1 MDRTDRR
8 PATGRRRRGRVTW
21 LAVILLGLS
30 VTQGFHSRAM
40 AHDMGGLFQPSV
52 SDFVIEPAAADGARE
67 VWARVVDADSG
78 RPALGV
84 KVVAQVGDQSA
95 ELGEISDGFYAGTAK
110 VPAGTHPAKLTVTSL
125 AGGVLV
131 RKWERSWTA
140 KLEGA
145 DMAVVAGAGRMD
157 ALMAAR
163 QSPEY
168 ARRLAAA
175 KEGADLR
182 VDIEEAPDADK
193 SQPLFLHLIMKT
205 VSRSTGKPITT
216 EYRLYGSGVDS
227 AGNRTDFQE
236 FNPLD
241 VVDPGKYPPG
251 VYGGLIILPRG
262 GEWQIHA
269 DVLALK
275 KTQNDP
281 PLHVAEGQFS
291 VRRETGR
298 SLSALNAADRAAKPK
313 ANAFNEVVLAI
324 HTLAAGAWAAVLG
337 ILVLFTFRRAKFLS
351 AWGRNVIEQH
361 LELIVR
367 SAFVTTLIVI
377 VTGIFNIYR
386 EAPYKLTSPDRISK
400 VLDLPFGKPYFTA
413 LAVKLAVYA
422 VLLGESAWLIRRAR
436 QSTRVF
442 VTTRSMPSRSG
453 PWGAAAPMARDRGR
467 PASGAVAPGPA
478 NVAAGA
484 TMVTEAVRGA
494 SGASAEVLAA
504 AMVPAGNGADRP
516 DRRFEFVLLPSMI
529 VLGTVLVSAVTVLKA
544 AHLLIEVAR
553 LTP

>member
-1 MDRTDRR
+1 MDSSDRGHRT
-8 PATGRRRRGRVTW
+8 GLRRRRGGAW
-21 LAVILLGLS
+21 AAVVLLGLS
-30 VTQGFHSRAM
+30 LAQGFRTPAM

-52 SDFVIEPAAADGARE
+52 SDFVIEPAMAGDGAWE

-78 RPALGV
+78 RPAVGV
-84 KVVAQVGDQSA
+84 KVVAHIGDQSV
-95 ELGEISDGFYAGTAK
+95 ELPEISDGFYDGTMRIA
-110 VPAGTHPAKLTVTSL
+110 VGTHPAKLTVTSL
-125 AGGVLV
+125 PGGVLV
-131 RKWERSWTA
+131 RKWERSWTP
-140 KLEGA
+140 KL
-145 DMAVVAGAGRMD
+145 DPSDRAVLAGAGRMD
-157 ALMAAR
+157 DLMAAR

-182 VDIEEAPDADK
+182 VDIEEAPDADP
-193 SQPLFLHLIMKT
+193 SQPLFLHLLMKT
-205 VSRSTGKPITT
+205 VSRTTGKPVTT
-216 EYRLYGSGVDS
+216 EYRLYGYGVDS
-227 AGNRTDFQE
+227 SGNQTDFQE

-281 PLHVAEGQFS
+281 PLHMAEGHFS
-291 VRRETGR
+291 IRRESGR

-313 ANAFNEVVLAI
+313 ANAFNEVVLAV

-351 AWGRNVIEQH
+351 TWGRNVIEQH
-361 LELIVR
+361 LDLIVR

-400 VLDLPFGKPYFTA
+400 VIDLPFGKPYFTA
-413 LAVKLAVYA
+413 LVVKLAVYA
-422 VLLGESAWLIRRAR
+422 VLLGQSAWLIRRAR
-436 QSTRVF
+436 QSTRLF
-442 VTTRSMPSRSG
+442 ATTRSVPSTSG
-453 PWGAAAPMARDRGR
+453 PWGAVAPARERGR
-467 PASGAVAPGPA
+467 PGGGAVAPA
-478 NVAAGA
+478 TAAAGA
-484 TMVTEAVRGA
+484 TMVVEAVREA
-494 SGASAEVLAA
+494 PDASAKVLAGA
-504 AMVPAGNGADRP
+504 TVPAGNGADRP
-516 DRRFEFVLLPSMI
+516 DRRFEFVLLPSMLA
-529 VLGTVLVSAVTVLKA
+529 LGTVLVCAVTVLKA
-544 AHLLIEVAR
+544 AHLLIEVTR
-553 LTP
+553 LSP